1 MSQILAIDYGLKRTG
16 LAYAEEPLYIALSL
30 ETVNSSEIFNYL
42 SNYFKNNDVVK
53 IIIGE
58 PKSLDGGHTDSSK
71 LIYNFYKKINK
82 KYSGIKVELYDERFT
97 SKIAKQVLISSG
109 VKKNKRKNKETVDKI
124 SAVIILQDYLKS
136 KSFYKFSKT

>member
-1 MSQILAIDYGLKRTG
+1 MSQIIAIDYGLRRTG

-42 SNYFKNNDVVK
+42 SNYFKTNDVVK

-58 PKSLDGGHTDSSK
+58 PKSLDGGLTDSSK
-71 LIYNFYKKINK
+71 LIYNFLKKINK
-82 KYSGIKVELYDERFT
+82 KYSGIEVELYDERFT
-97 SKIAKQVLISSG
+97 SKIAQQVLISTG
-109 VKKNKRKNKETVDKI
+109 VKKNKRKSKETLDKI

>member
-42 SNYFKNNDVVK
+42 NNYFKINNVVK

-58 PKSLDGGHTDSSK
+58 PKSLDGGLTNSSK
-71 LIYNFYKKINK
+71 LIYNFHKKINK
-82 KYSGIKVELYDERFT
+82 KYSGINVELYDERFT
-97 SKIAKQVLISSG
+97 SKIAKQVLISTG
-109 VKKNKRKNKETVDKI
+109 VKKNKRKNKENVDKI

>member
-42 SNYFKNNDVVK
+42 NNYFQSNDVVK

-58 PKSLDGGHTDSSK
+58 PKSLDGGLTDSSK
-71 LIYNFYKKINK
+71 LIYNFHKKINK

-97 SKIAKQVLISSG
+97 SKIAKQVLISTG
-109 VKKNKRKNKETVDKI
+109 VKKNKRKNKQTVDKI

-136 KSFYKFSKT
+136 KNFYKFSKT

>member
-1 MSQILAIDYGLKRTG
+1 MSQILAIDYGLKRSG

-30 ETVNSSEIFNYL
+30 ETVNTSEIFNYL
-42 SNYFKNNDVVK
+42 NNYFKSNDVVK

-58 PKSLDGGHTDSSK
+58 PKSLDGGLTDSSK
-71 LIYNFYKKINK
+71 LIYNFHKKINK

-97 SKIAKQVLISSG
+97 SKIAKQVLISTG
-109 VKKNKRKNKETVDKI
+109 VKKNKRKNKQSVDKI

-136 KSFYKFSKT
+136 KNFYKFSKT